1 MMSLVGD
8 AGKLEFEEFW
18 QVVEDRVDDHG
29 YGEPP
34 GLVPPSGG
42 LVRLA

>member
-18 QVVEDRVDDHG
+18 EVVEDRVDYHG
-29 YGEPP
+29 YCEPP

>member
-1 MMSLVGD
+1 MGLVGD

-18 QVVEDRVDDHG
+18 EVVEDRVDEHG
-29 YGEPP
+29 YREPP

-42 LVRLA
+42 LARLA